1 MLKRILILIL
11 LYIIAVSCN
20 PTVTEEIYSYSF
32 KKVWWSDVIDGNQ
45 DGYAQF
51 KRLNF
56 NINIAEQ
63 VTRKIQ
69 ARVYYKLKNSSSF
82 TFYGVTQETEVIGNN
97 TDNNLFYSIG
107 APNKE
112 LNRGYYDF
120 SVEIFEANNSKLA
133 AKTDSSKT
141 ALLNNA
147 FEESNNDN
155 SFTIKYSWSDI
166 YDRNNNN
173 YWRYATMN
181 IDINNDKNLTKTVDV
196 NIYYKKAES
205 TTFTL
210 LKSID
215 NYQVI
220 GQTAD
225 TIKYVFGQPELK
237 LTKGEYDF
245 RIEVLRS
252 DINTLVALKDQ
263 DDPLLNNIKFE
274 SVDDDSYYYSI
285 QRVWW
290 TYPVDLDADGFTQN
304 RMLNFDV
311 DVDKDENRT
320 LFAKIYVLHPDS
332 TDYALYDSTA
342 DFIIKGTTA
351 LDKYSVGIGSLKTEL
366 DSSRYDILISIYD
379 ALASKQKVEI
389 TTSGS
394 SDTTLYKQKFES
406 VKQDT
411 TRQR

>member
-1 MLKRILILIL
+1 VI
-11 LYIIAVSCN
+11 
-20 PTVTEEIYSYSF
+20 EENYNYSF

-69 ARVYYKLKNSSSF
+69 ARVYYKLKSSSSF

-107 APNKE
+107 SPNKE

-120 SVEIFEANNSKLA
+120 SVEIYEANSSKLA
-133 AKTDSSKT
+133 VKTDSSKT

-181 IDINNDKNLTKTVDV
+181 ININNDKNLTKTVDV

-215 NYQVI
+215 NYKVI

-304 RMLNFDV
+304 RILNFDV
-311 DVDKDENRT
+311 DVDKDESRT

-342 DFIIKGTTA
+342 NFIIKGTTA
-351 LDKYSVGIGSLKTEL
+351 LDKYSVGIGSSKTEL

-379 ALASKQKVEI
+379 ALAAKKKVEI

-394 SDTTLYKQKFES
+394 TDTTLYKQKFES

-411 TRQR
+411 TRHR

>member
-1 MLKRILILIL
+1 MFTRAFILIIL
-11 LYIIAVSCN
+11 FIIAASCN
-20 PTVTEEIYSYSF
+20 PTVNEIDYNYSI
-32 KKVWWSDVIDGNQ
+32 KKVWWSDVLDGNQ
-45 DGYAQF
+45 DSYAQF

-56 NINIAEQ
+56 NINLSEQ

-69 ARVYYKLKNSSSF
+69 ARIYYKLKGSSSF
-82 TFYGVTQETEVIGNN
+82 TFYGATPETEVLGNN

-120 SVEIFEANNSKLA
+120 SIEVSEINNSRLEV
-133 AKTDSSKT
+133 KTDSSQT

-155 SFTIKYSWSDI
+155 SYSIKYWWSDI
-166 YDRNNNN
+166 FDNNNNN

-181 IDINNDKNLTKTVDV
+181 IDIDNDNNLTKTVDV
-196 NIYYKKAES
+196 NIYYKKSDVA
-205 TTFTL
+205 TYTL
-210 LKSID
+210 FKSIND
-215 NYQVI
+215 YKVI

-225 TIKYVFGQPELK
+225 TIKFVFGKPELK

-252 DINTLVALKDQ
+252 DINILVALKDQ
-263 DDPLLNNIKFE
+263 EDPLLNNIKFE
-274 SVDDDSYYYSI
+274 SEDDDSYYYSI
-285 QRVWW
+285 HRVWW
-290 TYPVDLDADGFTQN
+290 SNPVDLDADGYTQN

-311 DVDKDENRT
+311 DVDKNEDRT
-320 LFAKIYVLHPDS
+320 LFAKIYVLHADS
-332 TDYALYDSTA
+332 TDYALYDSTSN
-342 DFIIKGTTA
+342 FIIHGSTE
-351 LDKYSVGIGSLKTEL
+351 LDKYTVGIGSVKTEL
-366 DSSRYDILISIYD
+366 DSSRYNILISIYD

-389 TTSGS
+389 STSGS

-411 TRQR
+411 TRRR

>member
-1 MLKRILILIL
+1 MFTRAFILIPLFL
-11 LYIIAVSCN
+11 IAVSCN
-20 PTVTEEIYSYSF
+20 PTVIEEDYNYSF

-56 NINIAEQ
+56 NINLSEQ

-69 ARVYYKLKNSSSF
+69 ARIYYKLKSSSSF
-82 TFYGVTQETEVIGNN
+82 TFYGVTQETEVLGNN

-120 SVEIFEANNSKLA
+120 SIEVFEINSSRLEV
-133 AKTDSSKT
+133 KTDSSKT

-155 SFTIKYSWSDI
+155 SFTIKYWWSGI

-181 IDINNDKNLTKTVDV
+181 IDIDNDNNLTKTVDV
-196 NIYYKKAES
+196 NIYYKKSES
-205 TTFTL
+205 TAFTL
-210 LKSID
+210 FKAID
-215 NYQVI
+215 NYKVI
-220 GQTAD
+220 GKTAD

-245 RIEVLRS
+245 RIEVLRP
-252 DINTLVALKDQ
+252 DINILVALKDQ
-263 DDPLLNNIKFE
+263 DDPLLNNIRFE

-285 QRVWW
+285 QKVWW
-290 TYPVDLDADGFTQN
+290 SNPVDLDADGFTQN

-311 DVDKDENRT
+311 DVDKNENRT

-332 TDYALYDSTA
+332 TDYAIYDSTA
-342 DFIIKGTTA
+342 NFIISGSTV
-351 LDKYSVGIGSLKTEL
+351 LDRYTVGIGSLKTEL
-366 DSSRYDILISIYD
+366 DSSRYNILISIYD

-389 TTSGS
+389 STSGS

-411 TRQR
+411 TRRR